1 MRIFV
6 KKINLGQL
14 VNIHEA
20 AEGLKAGKTLLYP
33 TDTVWGLGCDATN
46 EVAIKQLEKLKIRL
60 KGKSFILLVD
70 SVAMLE
76 RYVSDF
82 PEVVYDLIDL
92 AVQPL
97 TIIYDHPIHLPESI
111 LAKDGSIAI
120 RVTEDINC
128 KKLIQRLR
136 KPLVSTSANLSG
148 KPTPKNYAEIS
159 ETIKSSVDLILNER
173 LNEDMMTPSSIVKVG
188 SDHRVKVIR

>member
-1 MRIFV
+1 LE
-6 KKINLGQL
+6 KL
-14 VNIHEA
+14 VNIHDA

-46 EVAIKQLEKLKIRL
+46 EKAIKQLEQIKNRPED
-60 KGKSFILLVD
+60 KSFILLVD

-76 RYVSDF
+76 RYVTDF
-82 PEVVYDLIDL
+82 PDVIYDLIDF

-97 TIIYDHPIHLPESI
+97 TIIYDRPINLPQTI
-111 LAKDGSIAI
+111 LAEDGTIAI
-120 RVTEDINC
+120 RVTEDMNC

-148 KPTPKNYAEIS
+148 KATPGNYAEIS
-159 ETIKSSVDLILNER
+159 GTIKSSVDLILNER
-173 LNEDMMTPSSIVKVG
+173 LNENMRTPSSIVKVG